1 MTNRKKAEAELLSG
15 IDAILPGS
23 DNVQIYKDL
32 FASMDDKAFDK
43 FMRGL
48 EDGSIIPPIVAPN
61 FTKGRTDIKQVKLS
75 VKRNLELAKLW
86 GHNFFERI
94 WFTSDDDRPAYLSN
108 EYYLIVDLPLRRQA
122 QLLTKKISIPED
134 NKSIDDFTG
143 QPTGKSKGSRLSF
156 SEVQLMASWKMD
168 NSILELMKLR
178 GGDVASFN
186 AMNALLSRN
195 GSVSQAAVKPFGGKV
210 RSTETL
216 HTLLT
221 CMHYKSTLL
230 AH

>member
-1 MTNRKKAEAELLSG
+1 MTNRKKAEAEMLAG
-15 IDAILPGS
+15 IEAIMPGS
-23 DNVQIYKDL
+23 DNTQIYKDL
-32 FASMDDKAFDK
+32 FAGMSDKEFDK
-43 FMRGL
+43 FMLGL

-61 FTKGRTDIKQVKLS
+61 FTKDRTDVKQVKLD

-94 WFTSDDDRPAYLSN
+94 WFESGDERPPYLSN
-108 EYYLIVDLPLRRQA
+108 EYYLLVDLPLRRQA

-134 NKSIDDFTG
+134 NRSIDDFTG

-156 SEVQLMASWKMD
+156 SEVQLMSSWGL
-168 NSILELMKLR
+168 NSSILELMKMR
-178 GGDVASFN
+178 GGDVASYN
-186 AMNALLSRN
+186 AMNTMLSRN
-195 GSVSQAAVKPFGGKV
+195 GSVSQEVVKPYGGTVK
-210 RSTETL
+210 STETL

-230 AH
+230 K